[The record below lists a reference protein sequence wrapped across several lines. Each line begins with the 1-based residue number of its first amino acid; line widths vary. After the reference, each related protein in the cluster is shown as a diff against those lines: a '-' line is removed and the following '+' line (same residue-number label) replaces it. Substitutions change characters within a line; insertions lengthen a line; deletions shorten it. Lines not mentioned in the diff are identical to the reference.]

1 MTNKPFVSLDNV
13 PLLEAEDFIDVP
25 ELSEKFGRR
34 QARIGPMLGAKKL
47 GFNVTVVPPGKAA
60 YPAHNHRVNE
70 EMFLILEGQAELR
83 VGEQRYQ
90 VSPMDIIACP
100 AGGVETAHQLRNVGD
115 TDLRYLAVSTCEYPE
130 ICDYPDSNKIGVYH
144 RAVGTDDEEES
155 WALIAR
161 QSDERDYWEGE

>member
-1 MTNKPFVSLDNV
+1 MTNKPFVSLNSV
-13 PLLEAEDFIDVP
+13 PLLEAEDFIDAP
-25 ELSEKFGRR
+25 ELSEKFARR
-34 QARIGPMLGAKKL
+34 QARIGPMLGAQKL

-90 VSPMDIIACP
+90 VSPMDLIACP
-100 AGGVETAHQLRNVGD
+100 AGGVETAHQLLNIGD

-144 RAVGTDDEEES
+144 NRKDADGQEKPWD
-155 WALIAR
+155 LIVC
-161 QSDERDYWEGE
+161 QSDDRDYWEGE